1 MTYVTAYIAALI
13 TFAIVDAAWLY
24 FAGSNLYKPVLG
36 DMLAPEVRLG
46 PATAFYLLFPLGITI
61 FATDPAIKANSVTPA
76 LIYGALFGIFTYAT
90 YDLTNFATLKNWS
103 LKVTIIDIS
112 YGAILCALSAAAAYA
127 VVKTFVRN

>member
-1 MTYVTAYIAALI
+1 MIYVTAYIAALI

-103 LKVTIIDIS
+103 LKITVIDIS

>member
-1 MTYVTAYIAALI
+1 MIYVTAYIAALI

-24 FAGSNLYKPVLG
+24 FAGSNIYKPVLG

-103 LKVTIIDIS
+103 LKITIIDIS

>member
-1 MTYVTAYIAALI
+1 M
-13 TFAIVDAAWLY
+13 
-24 FAGSNLYKPVLG
+24 
-36 DMLAPEVRLG
+36 RLG